1 MSIRHS
7 GDYAEERFVAA
18 VHGSWYSTD
27 SSAGD
32 VAMFYNGRERFVE
45 IKSCGGRTVNQVRP
59 MKWLPLAVLH
69 RPTDIWHVLSA
80 PEQVNLACYRSRGQH
95 TELPWECCQLGLPFG
110 EQCRDVGL
118 AAAIARAFDEGD
130 DDLERYETMRV
141 LNQRLA
147 ELRHEVKERIA
158 RRIV

>member
-27 SSAGD
+27 ASAGD
-32 VAMFYNGRERFVE
+32 VVMYHGGRDRYVE
-45 IKSCGGRTVNQVRP
+45 IKSASGNQVNQVRP
-59 MKWLPLAVLH
+59 IKWIPLAVLH

-95 TELPWECCQLGLPFG
+95 TELPWECCKLGLPFG
-110 EQCRDVGL
+110 EQCRDRLL
-118 AAAIARAFDEGD
+118 ADAIARAFDEGD
-130 DDLERYETMRV
+130 DDLERYEAMRV

>member
-27 SSAGD
+27 PSAGD
-32 VAMFYNGRERFVE
+32 VVMYHNGRDRHVE
-45 IKSCGGRTVNQVRP
+45 IKSTSGKQASQVRP
-59 MKWLPLAVLH
+59 IKWLPLVVLH

-80 PEQVNLACYRSRGQH
+80 PEQVNMACYRSRGQH
-95 TELPWECCQLGLPFG
+95 TELPWECCQLSLPFSV
-110 EQCRDVGL
+110 QCRDAGL
-118 AAAIARAFDEGD
+118 PDAIARAFDEGD
-130 DDLERYETMRV
+130 DDLERYEAMRV